1 MENSDNKKLDYFKA
15 LLDYIKD
22 SVDIQLETKPS
33 VKSIIDGKMIE
44 NGIFTI
50 KYTKISEPNNSLTK

>member
-1 MENSDNKKLDYFKA
+1 MKNNDNKKLDYFKA

-33 VKSIIDGKMIE
+33 VKSIIDGKLIE
-44 NGIFTI
+44 NGSFTI
-50 KYTKISEPNNSLTK
+50 KFTKISELSNSLTK